1 MLLQMMKRT
10 VFVLIATSVWLSLF
24 SQQSKPVKWWVEFS
38 DKNNSPYCTCR
49 PAEFLSARALE
60 RRARAG
66 IAVVENDLPVNPAY
80 LKSLET
86 AGAVI
91 HNTSRWLN
99 AAAIIADTATANKLA
114 NLLFVKKVQYVGPDI
129 PIRNPPNRPPKKR
142 APLEE
147 VPIAQGASV
156 AGFAALQNSL
166 LGVPLLHAVGS
177 RGNGIWVAVMD
188 GGFTDADT
196 LTLFDSVALQG
207 RLYEGWDFVERDGAV
222 FESAAHGTSVLSV
235 MAGNLPGYFVGTA
248 PEATYFLLKTEDTG
262 GEFPIEEANWIAAAE
277 WADSLGAD
285 ILNASLG
292 YTVFN
297 DTTLSHKYAVLDG
310 RTAIGSRGAAIAA
323 TKGMIVCNSA
333 GNSGDE
339 AWTYIGV
346 PSDAPGVISVGAVE
360 HDGSRASFS
369 SQGPTADGRIKPDL
383 VAPGA
388 MVVVAGATGAELDVS
403 NGTSIASPM
412 LAGALASLWSAFPE
426 KTAAEILD
434 AVFVGADQANAPDT
448 LRGYG
453 LPDMAGA
460 WLTLS
465 GFLNENGFN
474 NAREGFFTYN
484 RDVRELSFLLLE
496 NTDLSPAQ
504 LDLVDCLGHP
514 VENKVVSWRSNT
526 LTVLTFSEIQDL
538 HPGHYQL
545 VITDE
550 TGTKRLAALVWP

>member
-1 MLLQMMKRT
+1 MMKK
-10 VFVLIATSVWLSLF
+10 VIAVLFAAVCWLPIF
-24 SQQSKPVKWWVEFS
+24 SQQPVRVKWWVEFS
-38 DKNNSPYCTCR
+38 DKNNSPFCTCS

-66 IAVVENDLPVNPAY
+66 ISVDENDLPVNPEY
-80 LKSLET
+80 LQVLRAE
-86 AGAVI
+86 GAVL

-99 AAAIIADTATANKLA
+99 AAAVIADSATAKRLIKLP
-114 NLLFVKKVQYVGPDI
+114 FVRKVQYVGPDI
-129 PIRNPPNRPPKKR
+129 PVKNPPNRPPKKR
-142 APLEE
+142 VPLEE
-147 VPIAQGASV
+147 VPIGQGASV
-156 AGFAALQNSL
+156 AGFASLQNSL

-177 RGNGIWVAVMD
+177 KGNGIWVAVMD

-196 LTLFDSVALQG
+196 ISLFDSVAIQG
-207 RLYEGWDFVERDGAV
+207 KLYEGWDFVERDGGV

-277 WADSLGAD
+277 WADSIGAD
-285 ILNASLG
+285 IINASLG

-297 DTTLSHKYAVLDG
+297 DTTLSHTYGVLDG

-323 TKGMIVCNSA
+323 TKGMIICNSA
-333 GNSGDE
+333 GNAGDE

-346 PSDAPGVISVGAVE
+346 PSDAPGVLSVGAVE
-360 HDGSRASFS
+360 FNGERASFS

-388 MVVVAGATGAELDVS
+388 MVVVAGATGAELEIS

-412 LAGALASLWSAFPE
+412 LAGALAGLWSAFPE
-426 KTAAEILD
+426 KTATEILD
-434 AVFVGADQANAPDT
+434 AVFAGADQADAPDT

-460 WLTLS
+460 WLTL
-465 GFLNENGFN
+465 GGYLNKNGFN
-474 NAREGFFTYN
+474 NARDGFFAFD
-484 RDVRELSFLLLE
+484 RDLKELSFLLLG
-496 NTDLSPAQ
+496 NVDLAPVQ

-514 VENKVVSWRSNT
+514 VKNKVVEWRSNT
-526 LTVLTFSEIQDL
+526 LTVLTLTEIQGL
-538 HPGHYQL
+538 HPGYYQL